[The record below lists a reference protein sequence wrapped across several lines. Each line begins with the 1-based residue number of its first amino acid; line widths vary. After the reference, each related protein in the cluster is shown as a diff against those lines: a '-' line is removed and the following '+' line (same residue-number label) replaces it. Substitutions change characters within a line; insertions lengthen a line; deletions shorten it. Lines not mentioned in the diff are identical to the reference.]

1 MRALLF
7 FLPLLAA
14 CSLTLEVAYPGPRIQ
29 ALRTQ
34 DTYCAGRNT
43 QVDYRFHLEGR
54 LDALEFFWVPEG
66 VDPWRAKPEE
76 AFRLSGPL
84 LGLEVR
90 GSLEVTPGGE
100 VRSGVVVFPQGI
112 GIEPLPDRRLWVR
125 GMTAGVYGPYTPA
138 QNPVRPDSTPFCD
151 PGW

>member
-1 MRALLF
+1 MRALLL
-7 FLPLLAA
+7 LPLLSA

-34 DTYCAGRNT
+34 GTYCADRNT
-43 QVDYRFHLEGR
+43 RLDYRFDLEGR

-66 VDPWRAKPEE
+66 VGPWRARPEE
-76 AFRLSGPL
+76 VFRLSGPI
-84 LGLEVR
+84 LGPEVR
-90 GSLEVTPGGE
+90 GYLEVTPSGE
-100 VRSGVVVFPQGI
+100 VRAALALSSQGI

-125 GMTAGVYGPYTPA
+125 GMTAGVYGPYVPA
-138 QNPVRPDSTPFCD
+138 QTPVRPDSTAFCD

>member
-1 MRALLF
+1 MRALLL
-7 FLPLLAA
+7 LPLLSA

-34 DTYCAGRNT
+34 GTYCADRNT
-43 QVDYRFHLEGR
+43 RLDYRLDLEGR

-66 VDPWRAKPEE
+66 VGPWRARPEE
-76 AFRLSGPL
+76 VFRLSGPI
-84 LGLEVR
+84 LGPEVR
-90 GSLEVTPGGE
+90 GYLEVTPSGE
-100 VRSGVVVFPQGI
+100 VRAALALSSQGI

-125 GMTAGVYGPYTPA
+125 GMTAGVYGPYVRA
-138 QNPVRPDSTPFCD
+138 LNLVRPDSTALCD

>member
-1 MRALLF
+1 MRALLL
-7 FLPLLAA
+7 LPLLSA

-34 DTYCAGRNT
+34 GTYCADRNT
-43 QVDYRFHLEGR
+43 RLDYRLDLEGR

-66 VDPWRAKPEE
+66 VGPWQARPEE
-76 AFRLSGPL
+76 VFRLFGPI
-84 LGLEVR
+84 LGPEVR
-90 GSLEVTPGGE
+90 GYLEVAPSGE
-100 VRSGVVVFPQGI
+100 VRAVYVAPQGI

-125 GMTAGVYGPYTPA
+125 GRTAGVYGPYVRA
-138 QNPVRPDSTPFCD
+138 LNLVRPDSTALCD

>member
-1 MRALLF
+1 MRALLL

-14 CSLTLEVAYPGPRIQ
+14 CSLTLEVAYPGHRIQ

-34 DTYCAGRNT
+34 GTYCTDRNT
-43 QVDYRFHLEGR
+43 RLDYRFYLEGR

-66 VDPWRAKPEE
+66 VEPRRARPEE
-76 AFRLSGPL
+76 VFRLSGPI
-84 LGLEVR
+84 LGPEVR
-90 GSLEVTPGGE
+90 GYLEVAPSGE
-100 VRSGVVVFPQGI
+100 VRAVYVAPQGI

-125 GMTAGVYGPYTPA
+125 GMTAGVYGPYVRA
-138 QNPVRPDSTPFCD
+138 LNLVRPDSTALCD